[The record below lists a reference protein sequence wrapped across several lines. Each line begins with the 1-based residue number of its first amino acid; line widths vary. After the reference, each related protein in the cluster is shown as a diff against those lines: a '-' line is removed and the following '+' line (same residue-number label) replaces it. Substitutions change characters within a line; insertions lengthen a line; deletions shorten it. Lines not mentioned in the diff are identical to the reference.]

1 MRTERA
7 DKRKKQVK
15 YNGFMDLL
23 DAFWGD
29 DPARTAFLYEK
40 SGEVASLSRGAF
52 AGAVLAR
59 RDELPEA
66 FGTGT
71 CLGVLCDGS
80 LSCVLTIFA
89 AVLAGMQVVL
99 LDENADEDLLAAQIR
114 QTDVDCLWGSDED
127 LIEELQPCL
136 TDGLTHAGGV
146 APVPAQDGASDA
158 HPILFFTSGTTSSSK
173 AVVLTDQS
181 LMAAAL

>member
-99 LDENADEDLLAAQIR
+99 LDENA
-114 QTDVDCLWGSDED
+114 
-127 LIEELQPCL
+127 
-136 TDGLTHAGGV
+136 
-146 APVPAQDGASDA
+146 
-158 HPILFFTSGTTSSSK
+158 
-173 AVVLTDQS
+173 
-181 LMAAAL
+181 AALFDGWAYSRRRGGAGSRTGRSVRCAPHSLLYVRYDLQL